1 MRQLMDQLFRRYGTD
16 ALIIRGNDRQTVKV
30 FFHSV
35 NSRSWQNM
43 ERMFFP
49 LGEIHRGQYIC
60 VLPISAVAAAG
71 DTVRIAGRFFKLR
84 RVEEMFVKGQKI
96 YFWCLCV
103 EKGRDDDWGIN
114 ESST

>member
-1 MRQLMDQLFRRYGTD
+1 MRSMMDQIFARYGSSAVLTTE
-16 ALIIRGNDRQTVKV
+16 AGKQKVKV

-60 VLPISAVAAAG
+60 VLPIAAAATAG
-71 DTVRIAGRFFKLR
+71 DTVTVNGTSYKLR
-84 RVEEMFVKGQKI
+84 RVEEMFIKGESV
-96 YFWCLCV
+96 YRWGLCV
-103 EKGRDDDWGIN
+103 EKGGDDNWGARG
-114 ESST
+114 

>member
-1 MRQLMDQLFRRYGTD
+1 MRNLMDQLFRRYGTD
-16 ALIIRGNDRQTVKV
+16 AVILRGDDRQEVKA

-60 VLPISAVAAAG
+60 VLPISAQAGAG
-71 DTVRIAGRFFKLR
+71 DTLRINGCFFMLR
-84 RVEEMFVKGQKI
+84 RVEEMFVKGQSV
-96 YFWCLCV
+96 YRWCLCV
-103 EKGRDDDWGIN
+103 EKGRDDNWGSN
-114 ESST
+114 GS

>member
-1 MRQLMDQLFRRYGTD
+1 MRKLMDQLFSRYGTD
-16 ALIIRGNDRQTVKV
+16 AVILRGAARQEVKA

-60 VLPISAVAAAG
+60 VLPISAQAAAG
-71 DTVRIAGRFFKLR
+71 DALRIGGRFYKLR
-84 RVEEMFVKGQKI
+84 RVEEMFVKGQSV
-96 YFWCLCV
+96 YRWCLCV
-103 EKGRDDDWGIN
+103 EKGGDDNWGSS
-114 ESST
+114 ES

>member
-1 MRQLMDQLFRRYGTD
+1 MRSIMDQVFARYGSD
-16 ALIIRGNDRQTVKV
+16 ALLTTETGKQKVKV

-60 VLPISAVAAAG
+60 VLPIGAVAAAG
-71 DTVRIAGRFFKLR
+71 DTVTVKGTSYKLR
-84 RVEEMFVKGQKI
+84 RVEEMFLKGESV
-96 YFWCLCV
+96 YRWGLCV
-103 EKGRDDDWGIN
+103 EKGGDDNWGA
-114 ESST
+114 TG

>member
-1 MRQLMDQLFRRYGTD
+1 MRAMMDKLFARYGIPARVQTRQGSF
-16 ALIIRGNDRQTVKV
+16 RGKV

-60 VLPISAVAAAG
+60 VLPISVQAFAG
-71 DTVRIAGRFFKLR
+71 DTLRIMGKFYKLR
-84 RVEEMFVKGQKI
+84 RVEEMFVKDQRV
-96 YFWCLCV
+96 YRWCLCV
-103 EKGRDDDWGIN
+103 EKGRDDNWGSS
-114 ESST
+114 ES